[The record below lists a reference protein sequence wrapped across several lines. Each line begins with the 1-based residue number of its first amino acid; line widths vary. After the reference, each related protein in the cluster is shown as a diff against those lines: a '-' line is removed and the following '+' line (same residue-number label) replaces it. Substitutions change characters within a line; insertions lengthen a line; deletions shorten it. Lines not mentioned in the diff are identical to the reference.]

1 MKHSALSLVL
11 AALLAFASA
20 GCAVTRDQSTVGAYI
35 DDSVITT
42 QVKAKFANDKQVSA
56 MAISVETLKG
66 VVQIS
71 GFAKNAQEKSR
82 AGELARSTEGVKSVV
97 NNIVVKP

>member
-1 MKHSALSLVL
+1 MKQSALSLVL
-11 AALLAFASA
+11 AALLAVASA

-82 AGELARSTEGVKSVV
+82 AGELARSTDGVKSVV

>member
-1 MKHSALSLVL
+1 MKQSALSLVL
-11 AALLAFASA
+11 AALLAVASA